1 MNEKYE
7 IFSPAFSANSLRA
20 TGFKSTH
27 YALAELIDNSIQS
40 AIEDKKSKHCN
51 VEVIA
56 IDKNEKLKTIL
67 VIDDAGGMNPEIL
80 RQSLGVGRGRALEE
94 VKKNRVGKGKTSKYG
109 LGLKQASLSQCARFE
124 VYTWQGDDVFMSYLD
139 NAELDSGKL
148 KFVPEPVKKNIP
160 AELLEIIKLKEQ
172 KSGTCVI
179 WYDISPKSTWKTSF
193 GLMKNAEIEFGRM
206 YRQLI
211 DAKSV
216 NIQLKTFEEISK
228 NIFKEIS
235 SRDVRK
241 NDPLFLMKDCIVED
255 IDLHQALSEKD
266 KYFDRYDEE
275 TFTAKNGSKI
285 LIKYT
290 VTNRKF
296 REAAVGSRNPLNTFV
311 GKSDG
316 VSVVRNG
323 RELELEKSFMTK
335 DTRERFIG
343 VEINFDATLDDL
355 MGVDGKKQTAANF
368 YKRDIDDLAQDEGK
382 TVIQYLNDID
392 KNLSGDEAILVKI
405 SNSIS
410 EKIST
415 LLTQVRVIRKG
426 TTTADDPNSA
436 EAAGTKVT
444 KDRDGKAKSDEDFK
458 NASTA
463 EKLEWVKKNLVEGNV
478 DNPEEES
485 KKFVGKDLRFSFTD
499 VDLPPQFLFD
509 IELNAGIYFIKM
521 NKKHPAFLNF
531 IKLLHDQD
539 KELKKE
545 DDEPSSEKGLK
556 LLLESW
562 ARLEDE
568 APDSLKTQLQDIR
581 LEWGKLAR
589 LFFKV

>member
-1 MNEKYE
+1 
-7 IFSPAFSANSLRA
+7 
-20 TGFKSTH
+20 
-27 YALAELIDNSIQS
+27 
-40 AIEDKKSKHCN
+40 
-51 VEVIA
+51 
-56 IDKNEKLKTIL
+56 
-67 VIDDAGGMNPEIL
+67 
-80 RQSLGVGRGRALEE
+80 
-94 VKKNRVGKGKTSKYG
+94 
-109 LGLKQASLSQCARFE
+109 
-124 VYTWQGDDVFMSYLD
+124 
-139 NAELDSGKL
+139 
-148 KFVPEPVKKNIP
+148 
-160 AELLEIIKLKEQ
+160 
-172 KSGTCVI
+172 
-179 WYDISPKSTWKTSF
+179 
-193 GLMKNAEIEFGRM
+193 MKNAEIEFGRM

-211 DAKSV
+211 DNKSV

-266 KYFDRYDEE
+266 KYFDLYDEE
-275 TFTAKNGSKI
+275 TFTTEKGSKI

-296 REAAVGSRNPLNTFV
+296 REAAVGSRNPLNSFV

-392 KNLSGDEAILVKI
+392 NNLSGDEAILVKV

-436 EAAGTKVT
+436 EAAGTKGY
-444 KDRDGKAKSDEDFK
+444 KR
-458 NASTA
+458 
-463 EKLEWVKKNLVEGNV
+463 
-478 DNPEEES
+478 
-485 KKFVGKDLRFSFTD
+485 
-499 VDLPPQFLFD
+499 
-509 IELNAGIYFIKM
+509 
-521 NKKHPAFLNF
+521 
-531 IKLLHDQD
+531 
-539 KELKKE
+539 
-545 DDEPSSEKGLK
+545 
-556 LLLESW
+556 
-562 ARLEDE
+562 
-568 APDSLKTQLQDIR
+568 
-581 LEWGKLAR
+581 
-589 LFFKV
+589 